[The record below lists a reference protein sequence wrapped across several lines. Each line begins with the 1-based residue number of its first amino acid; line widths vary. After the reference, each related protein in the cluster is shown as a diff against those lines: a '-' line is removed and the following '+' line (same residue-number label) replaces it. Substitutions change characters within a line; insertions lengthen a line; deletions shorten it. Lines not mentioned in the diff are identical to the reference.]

1 MTYIFQIPTIVITP
15 GGQPLTGMA
24 LSICNYS
31 GHILKLV
38 PGDHNYELPQFSIV
52 ITWNGKDKFCPTQCT
67 KPNHLADWKL
77 GIMDRHLTEAMKL
90 FEEVEGNLYN
100 SEDPTVLNSLH
111 DLRRQTHLTKQIL
124 GDRMKGQKHLIP
136 PVLFQARKATTSD
149 MTYPVPEG
157 YVALPLINPDID
169 VDFGATV
176 PPQPTPTPQATQEQF
191 TPQIFVGFQP
201 PPAWS
206 KAVQDFILPVEI
218 PMSITYVGY
227 QQSRII
233 PPPSQILTQTQSDVS
248 SQITQSTQQT
258 QQSITV
264 PETPSSLQLP
274 PPQVSS
280 QAIVI
285 TETPPSIP
293 PSQSTIGSSF
303 EIPSY
308 QVPSVQKVSTTA
320 IVHSSAS
327 SIDPLLLTQSSTSTP
342 QLSSQSSIDPLVIT
356 PSSTAIASSE
366 SSQSQLSFPVS
377 IPLPSQTRPPLSA
390 RKSAPSAT
398 VTSSSVPPAQ
408 APSSSS
414 STPSQPPAPS
424 VKKHKCRFCP
434 YSTDRKN
441 DWQNHCNVHTGTRFK
456 CGSCDKDFASEKNRT
471 IHFKQKHLKQHRAIC
486 PVDRC
491 NFSCNDF
498 GILRVHNFDVH
509 GIGTEARC
517 SSCNKKFGNYR
528 VYQKHIQTC
537 QVPKDKD
544 CPVCGKSYKDTERL
558 ANHMDTNHKGV
569 PKKVCEHCGKIFSSK
584 DSLRVHQASQH
595 S

>member
-1 MTYIFQIPTIVITP
+1 
-15 GGQPLTGMA
+15 MA

-218 PMSITYVGY
+218 PMSITYVGS

-280 QAIVI
+280 QDI
-285 TETPPSIP
+285 THHPPSHLP
-293 PSQSTIGSSF
+293 K
-303 EIPSY
+303 
-308 QVPSVQKVSTTA
+308 VQ
-320 IVHSSAS
+320 
-327 SIDPLLLTQSSTSTP
+327 
-342 QLSSQSSIDPLVIT
+342 
-356 PSSTAIASSE
+356 
-366 SSQSQLSFPVS
+366 
-377 IPLPSQTRPPLSA
+377 
-390 RKSAPSAT
+390 
-398 VTSSSVPPAQ
+398 
-408 APSSSS
+408 
-414 STPSQPPAPS
+414 
-424 VKKHKCRFCP
+424 
-434 YSTDRKN
+434 
-441 DWQNHCNVHTGTRFK
+441 
-456 CGSCDKDFASEKNRT
+456 
-471 IHFKQKHLKQHRAIC
+471 
-486 PVDRC
+486 
-491 NFSCNDF
+491 
-498 GILRVHNFDVH
+498 
-509 GIGTEARC
+509 
-517 SSCNKKFGNYR
+517 
-528 VYQKHIQTC
+528 
-537 QVPKDKD
+537 
-544 CPVCGKSYKDTERL
+544 
-558 ANHMDTNHKGV
+558 
-569 PKKVCEHCGKIFSSK
+569 
-584 DSLRVHQASQH
+584 
-595 S
+595 

>member
-1 MTYIFQIPTIVITP
+1 MARIFKRRTCLTYIFQIPTIVITP

-157 YVALPLINPDID
+157 YVPLPLINPDID

-218 PMSITYVGY
+218 PMSITCVGS

-248 SQITQSTQQT
+248 SQIT
-258 QQSITV
+258 
-264 PETPSSLQLP
+264 
-274 PPQVSS
+274 
-280 QAIVI
+280 
-285 TETPPSIP
+285 
-293 PSQSTIGSSF
+293 
-303 EIPSY
+303 
-308 QVPSVQKVSTTA
+308 
-320 IVHSSAS
+320 
-327 SIDPLLLTQSSTSTP
+327 PLKTFKR
-342 QLSSQSSIDPLVIT
+342 IN
-356 PSSTAIASSE
+356 
-366 SSQSQLSFPVS
+366 
-377 IPLPSQTRPPLSA
+377 
-390 RKSAPSAT
+390 
-398 VTSSSVPPAQ
+398 
-408 APSSSS
+408 
-414 STPSQPPAPS
+414 
-424 VKKHKCRFCP
+424 RFC
-434 YSTDRKN
+434 
-441 DWQNHCNVHTGTRFK
+441 
-456 CGSCDKDFASEKNRT
+456 
-471 IHFKQKHLKQHRAIC
+471 
-486 PVDRC
+486 
-491 NFSCNDF
+491 
-498 GILRVHNFDVH
+498 RV
-509 GIGTEARC
+509 
-517 SSCNKKFGNYR
+517 
-528 VYQKHIQTC
+528 
-537 QVPKDKD
+537 
-544 CPVCGKSYKDTERL
+544 
-558 ANHMDTNHKGV
+558 
-569 PKKVCEHCGKIFSSK
+569 
-584 DSLRVHQASQH
+584 
-595 S
+595 